1 VNLLI
6 REAEIQRK
14 KYGPS
19 NNGRDGS
26 HEQESTHQHL
36 RRHFSRRHGALY
48 CVRLD
53 GIGTDHGQGDGGT
66 ATRRCSVG
74 CRGQGDAHYAAEVWA
89 PVEAALHDMAQW
101 QAKGSPELKSSDRA
115 GSAVAHR
122 LRRIAAMAVPLIKAL
137 DENQRRSMMML
148 ARSAGLEQLLAS
160 K

>member
-1 VNLLI
+1 MAAQIYLFPCLKDNFGVLI
-6 REAEIQRK
+6 HDPESGATAAIDVPEA
-14 KYGPS
+14 
-19 NNGRDGS
+19 
-26 HEQESTHQHL
+26 
-36 RRHFSRRHGALY
+36 
-48 CVRLD
+48 
-53 GIGTDHGQGDGGT
+53 
-66 ATRRCSVG
+66 
-74 CRGQGDAHYAAEVWA
+74 A

-101 QAKGSPELKSSDRA
+101 QAKGSPELNSSDRA

>member
-1 VNLLI
+1 MAVMRKRAFVSICVGIFLGATVVSIMFCSQASAQTTGRTMEGRQRADVPSDVVVKEMHITLLKFVLNL
-6 REAEIQRK
+6 RPA
-14 KYGPS
+14 
-19 NNGRDGS
+19 
-26 HEQESTHQHL
+26 QES
-36 RRHFSRRHGALY
+36 F
-48 CVRLD
+48 
-53 GIGTDHGQGDGGT
+53 
-66 ATRRCSVG
+66 
-74 CRGQGDAHYAAEVWA
+74 WA

-101 QAKGSPELKSSDRA
+101 QAKGSPELNSSDRA

>member
-1 VNLLI
+1 MHITLLKFVLNL
-6 REAEIQRK
+6 RPA
-14 KYGPS
+14 
-19 NNGRDGS
+19 
-26 HEQESTHQHL
+26 QEP
-36 RRHFSRRHGALY
+36 F
-48 CVRLD
+48 
-53 GIGTDHGQGDGGT
+53 
-66 ATRRCSVG
+66 
-74 CRGQGDAHYAAEVWA
+74 WA

-101 QAKGSPELKSSDRA
+101 QAKGSPELNSSDRA